1 MGLKQMLTKRAKR
14 GVEEESEADQEIRSL
29 LEARKTRIKV
39 VGCGGAG
46 NNTITRL
53 MEVGITGAETVAIN
67 TDAQDLLYTDADV
80 KVLIGKEVTGGLGA
94 GANPALGMEAARET
108 KEDIKNVLRGAD
120 MVFLTCGLGGGC
132 LRGSSLV
139 YTNPEGPLRI
149 DSIKPGCTVYTFSNG
164 ALVKRKVLAAMK
176 TGIKKVLEL
185 KTNNRTIY
193 ASEDHPF
200 LRVKSLNHLSN
211 DRFSKFA
218 LEWVELRN
226 LKINDLVVVVK
237 KISDG
242 GEPFK
247 LPNGCLT
254 DEKFCQLFGF
264 LLGDGW
270 ISKSGDSWKVY
281 FSPSKDEINNQK
293 YLSLV
298 KEVFGIQ
305 MKKGENWYYANSK
318 KIYELLK
325 ELGLK
330 KRAKEK
336 EIPNWVFAIP
346 ESQKKTFI
354 IGLADADGQYYNQL
368 GKTGLPKREI
378 RFEMSSEKL
387 IRQLKAL
394 CDNIGLRT
402 SNIYSR
408 ERMIKPPNSKEKRFF
423 TSWSLRI
430 YRTQDLLGELPHP
443 KTRNLSSLLYK
454 FRSRKMPEFFKHFG
468 FNRVNSIK
476 GIGNEDVYDITV
488 EGSHNFIAE
497 GFVVHNTGTGSI
509 PVIADIAKK
518 LGALTVAIVT
528 LPFTMEGKQR
538 MSNAKEGLKNLEGI
552 VDTLIVIPN
561 DRLLEIVPDVSIITA
576 FKIADEILVNAVKGI
591 AELVTKPG
599 LVNLDFADVRA
610 VMGQGG
616 LAMIGVGESDTENRA
631 FEAVERALNNP
642 LITVDIE
649 GAQGAL
655 INVTGGPNVTIREAQ
670 QIVEAVSS
678 RLSSDAKII
687 WGAQVSEDLG
697 ERVRA
702 LLIVTG
708 VKSPQI
714 FGPGKPWTEK
724 AKKDIEQILGVEFL
738 E

>member
-120 MVFLTCGLGGGC
+120 MVFLTCGLGGG
-132 LRGSSLV
+132 
-139 YTNPEGPLRI
+139 
-149 DSIKPGCTVYTFSNG
+149 
-164 ALVKRKVLAAMK
+164 
-176 TGIKKVLEL
+176 
-185 KTNNRTIY
+185 
-193 ASEDHPF
+193 
-200 LRVKSLNHLSN
+200 
-211 DRFSKFA
+211 
-218 LEWVELRN
+218 
-226 LKINDLVVVVK
+226 
-237 KISDG
+237 
-242 GEPFK
+242 
-247 LPNGCLT
+247 
-254 DEKFCQLFGF
+254 
-264 LLGDGW
+264 
-270 ISKSGDSWKVY
+270 
-281 FSPSKDEINNQK
+281 
-293 YLSLV
+293 
-298 KEVFGIQ
+298 
-305 MKKGENWYYANSK
+305 
-318 KIYELLK
+318 
-325 ELGLK
+325 
-330 KRAKEK
+330 
-336 EIPNWVFAIP
+336 
-346 ESQKKTFI
+346 
-354 IGLADADGQYYNQL
+354 
-368 GKTGLPKREI
+368 
-378 RFEMSSEKL
+378 
-387 IRQLKAL
+387 
-394 CDNIGLRT
+394 
-402 SNIYSR
+402 
-408 ERMIKPPNSKEKRFF
+408 
-423 TSWSLRI
+423 
-430 YRTQDLLGELPHP
+430 
-443 KTRNLSSLLYK
+443 
-454 FRSRKMPEFFKHFG
+454 
-468 FNRVNSIK
+468 
-476 GIGNEDVYDITV
+476 
-488 EGSHNFIAE
+488 
-497 GFVVHNTGTGSI
+497 TGTGSI